1 MVGPTFLPVSTPAKY
16 SPAKVKVKILAEVI
30 DQLPTVWA
38 AHFLITERI
47 VSDPKDR
54 REVETAEKALS
65 QLQDS
70 GLVTLDRD
78 ELVRPTDAGFNANP

>member
-1 MVGPTFLPVSTPAKY
+1 MSTPAKY
-16 SPAKVKVKILAEVI
+16 SPAKVKKKILAEVI

-38 AHFLITERI
+38 ACFLITERI

-54 REVETAEKALS
+54 REVETAEKALG

-70 GLVTLDRD
+70 GLVTLDQD
-78 ELVRPTDAGFNANP
+78 ELVRPTNAGFNANP